1 MKIKFIVPFI
11 VSIFFIVFF
20 ACQKKETISLPS
32 VETASVDE
40 TYNTSARVGGKILSD
55 GGAEVTSRG
64 IYWGILPNPDSTGTK
79 IIIGKGMGTFYDTLS
94 GLTRG
99 TKYYIKA
106 FATNSQGTSVGLQTF
121 FTTQINLPTVTTSA
135 VTDLTTTSA
144 KVGGN
149 VTDNGGFSVT
159 QRGVYW
165 GNLANPLLTGNRVN
179 VDTGKGAFSYSL
191 TGLSLAN
198 IYYVKAF
205 ATNIKGTSYG
215 DEISFSTQPELPTV
229 STSTVLNITANSA
242 TVGGNVSSSGG
253 ATITESGVYWG
264 TTTGTQTNG
273 TKLSIGKGSGSF
285 SSALSNL
292 NPGGKYYVRA
302 YAINSLGTSYG
313 SEISFVTLGKIPT
326 VATLG
331 LTGLTAT
338 GATLNALV
346 NANNLSTAVTF
357 DYGTTTSYGNTVTA
371 AKSPTTG
378 SADTMRA
385 TLSSL
390 SSNTRY
396 HYRVKAVNALGT
408 VFGNDTMFTTV
419 LTGVTGTVSDNDG
432 NTYNTIGIGYQEW
445 MTENLKTTKY
455 NDGSAIPL
463 VAKDSLWTNSN
474 TLVIVGTITMKILIK
489 MYMELCTTGTQ

>member
-215 DEISFSTQPELPTV
+215 DEISFS
-229 STSTVLNITANSA
+229 NTA
-242 TVGGNVSSSGG
+242 
-253 ATITESGVYWG
+253 
-264 TTTGTQTNG
+264 
-273 TKLSIGKGSGSF
+273 
-285 SSALSNL
+285 
-292 NPGGKYYVRA
+292 
-302 YAINSLGTSYG
+302 
-313 SEISFVTLGKIPT
+313 
-326 VATLG
+326 
-331 LTGLTAT
+331 
-338 GATLNALV
+338 
-346 NANNLSTAVTF
+346 
-357 DYGTTTSYGNTVTA
+357 
-371 AKSPTTG
+371 
-378 SADTMRA
+378 
-385 TLSSL
+385 
-390 SSNTRY
+390 
-396 HYRVKAVNALGT
+396 
-408 VFGNDTMFTTV
+408 
-419 LTGVTGTVSDNDG
+419 
-432 NTYNTIGIGYQEW
+432 
-445 MTENLKTTKY
+445 
-455 NDGSAIPL
+455 
-463 VAKDSLWTNSN
+463 
-474 TLVIVGTITMKILIK
+474 
-489 MYMELCTTGTQ
+489 